1 MKHVFVRERSSPYTC
16 MCTYAQNIYI
26 HMHSHYDPISLFS
39 LGTGLKSHDHAI
51 AATTTSGTSF
61 AASVEQSSVPTKSVV
76 VQWCCRDQQE
86 VLCCRTMS

>member
-1 MKHVFVRERSSPYTC
+1 
-16 MCTYAQNIYI
+16 
-26 HMHSHYDPISLFS
+26 MHSHYDPISLFS